1 MSIIISVVSLS
12 AVSFF
17 KMPYNVLPLVCIF
30 NKYTNLTEK
39 ETGELKRF
47 VGVGPLSC
55 ISPVSLFRLVGANWN
70 DRL

>member
-1 MSIIISVVSLS
+1 MSLFTMT
-12 AVSFF
+12 A
-17 KMPYNVLPLVCIF
+17 NGLPLVCIYY
-30 NKYTNLTEK
+30 KYTNLTEK

-55 ISPVSLFRLVGANWN
+55 ISPVSLFRLVSANWN

>member
-1 MSIIISVVSLS
+1 MT
-12 AVSFF
+12 A
-17 KMPYNVLPLVCIF
+17 NVLPLVCIYY
-30 NKYTNLTEK
+30 KYTNLTEK

-55 ISPVSLFRLVGANWN
+55 ISPVSLFRLVSANWN